1 MAKIAP
7 RWLAVIIAIAA
18 VAPAI
23 QADEPMNGASQKVVE
38 RLIDQL
44 GSERFEDREQATHQL
59 SKLGRAALPSLK
71 EATKSPDAEVRRRA
85 QRLVEQLEP
94 PPARSADP
102 GREQVAPA
110 GKSYL

>member
-7 RWLAVIIAIAA
+7 RWLAVIVAMAA
-18 VAPAI
+18 VAPAT
-23 QADEPMNGASQKVVE
+23 QADEPRSGAPQKVVK

-44 GSERFEDREQATHQL
+44 GSERFEDREQATQEL

-85 QRLVEQLEP
+85 QQLVEQLEP
-94 PPARSADP
+94 PPARSANP
-102 GREQVAPA
+102 GR
-110 GKSYL
+110 